1 MRKVM
6 ALAAV
11 VALGGCAGVGAG
23 GFAHK
28 GGAILDAEPLPMLS
42 GFEDYD
48 YDDGEEGEPFMKF
61 GARGG
66 LVLYG
71 GASGVDATGAE
82 KKNPKPRLT
91 VGGYGRMLE
100 SEAGRVEVSVDI
112 IPDIANLDRSNLDFA
127 FGADYVGF
135 INDLLYWKA
144 GGLGILEMQGTKV
157 FFIMAIE
164 GGVGMWFPVGGEEEE
179 ESSTAVVVNFMLQL
193 PVGVAGGVSTSKAYF
208 AITGGY
214 EF

>member
-1 MRKVM
+1 MRKLM

-11 VALGGCAGVGAG
+11 AALAGCAGVGTG

-28 GGAILDAEPLPMLS
+28 GGAILDAEPIPVLS
-42 GFEDYD
+42 GYEDYGD
-48 YDDGEEGEPFMKF
+48 YGDYGDEEGEPFIKF

-66 LVLYG
+66 LMLYG
-71 GASGVDATGAE
+71 GGG
-82 KKNPKPRLT
+82 PKPRLT

-112 IPDIANLDRSNLDFA
+112 IPDIANLDRNNLSIA

-135 INDLLYWKA
+135 ISDLIYWKA
-144 GGLGILEMQGTKV
+144 GGLGIWDMKGDRNY
-157 FFIMAIE
+157 FITAIE
-164 GGVGMWFPVGGEEEE
+164 GGVGLWFPVGGGEEEYE
-179 ESSTAVVVNFMLQL
+179 EEATTAVVVNFMLQL
-193 PVGVAGGVSTSKAYF
+193 PVGVAGGVKTAGAYF